1 METPLMH
8 AVEPAAARL
17 GIGRSVMYRLIA
29 SGDIPTVKVGK
40 RRLVPEAELVAYV
53 GRLRDGSAA

>member
-29 SGDIPTVKVGK
+29 SGDIRSVKVGK

-53 GRLRDGSAA
+53 GRLREGSAA